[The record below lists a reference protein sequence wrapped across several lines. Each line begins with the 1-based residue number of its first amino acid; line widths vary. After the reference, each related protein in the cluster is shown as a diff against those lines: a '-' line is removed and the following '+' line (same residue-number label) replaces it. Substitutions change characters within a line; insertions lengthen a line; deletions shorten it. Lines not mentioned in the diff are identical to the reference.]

1 MKFRQC
7 LFFFNPC
14 IYDIARITGNAYI
27 HDATIK
33 SFACVNGNAYI
44 NLTDECMLLISVG
57 DYVSITAFKDRKR
70 NITVIYGG
78 HREALEECEKNL
90 IDNETFED
98 DSISDK
104 TRRKYNIYRAAINYI
119 KVHFDIV

>member
-7 LFFFNPC
+7 LFFCNPC

-33 SFACVNGNAYI
+33 SFAYVNGNAYI

>member
-7 LFFFNPC
+7 LFFCNPC

-33 SFACVNGNAYI
+33 SFACVNGNA
-44 NLTDECMLLISVG
+44 
-57 DYVSITAFKDRKR
+57 YVSITAFKDRKR